1 MFHNLTLLNCNL
13 DIIFFF
19 TVPVA
24 LKRTNNLGLSDNR
37 SNKRK
42 KIGESDFT
50 PSKKKKRLNDSS
62 KQEDED
68 TSKSSLCF
76 IQAELP
82 DAKKKKKKR
91 QVETLPGM
99 EIKKVCY
106 VPKGGHQEENTQ
118 TQASNVLL
126 NTHAFDVRPKKQK
139 KHKRNKNK
147 ATADG
152 HVKHDT
158 TGDDKRTSDSPNK
171 ASAKTRYQTTE
182 REDRYRSKISQT
194 EKVKEK

>member
-1 MFHNLTLLNCNL
+1 M
-13 DIIFFF
+13 
-19 TVPVA
+19 PVA
-24 LKRTNNLGLSDNR
+24 LTRTNKLGLSDNR

-42 KIGESDFT
+42 KIRESDFT

-91 QVETLPGM
+91 QVETLTGM

-106 VPKGGHQEENTQ
+106 VPKGGHQEENTH

-182 REDRYRSKISQT
+182 WEDNMKKTDTEVKSHKRKKLKKSKLKQ
-194 EKVKEK
+194 KK